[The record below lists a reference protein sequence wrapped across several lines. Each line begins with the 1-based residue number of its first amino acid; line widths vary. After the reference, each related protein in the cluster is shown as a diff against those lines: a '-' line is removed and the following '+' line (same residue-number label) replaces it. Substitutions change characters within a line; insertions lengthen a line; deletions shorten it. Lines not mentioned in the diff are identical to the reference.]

1 MTDIISPTYI
11 KKLQT
16 AKMKV
21 PAIFHVSD
29 NLMPADETVRE
40 IENVASSPYVFHH
53 ISALS
58 DVHSKKG
65 RKNPTGTV
73 VASENYLLPQIND
86 TAPNCG
92 MRFLKTSLTAEN
104 LTPEK
109 IEKLFEE
116 LVQVIPTKK
125 YIGTEIPFQLV
136 MDICRKGVAPV
147 KKFFGTRVKNEIEN
161 SFQQGNFF
169 GKEEVS
175 ERDILDA
182 IPRLFLKIGRY
193 RLGILGAAGNHFLDL
208 MQVSGIKDPLLAQK
222 LGIYNGQYIFLI
234 HTGSGLLGQYASYFY
249 TPKVKEHLSQ
259 QIILQLG
266 KMTFDSQKKQVYRAL
281 SKKIKNFKDR
291 HDFFAYYDNTLEG
304 GMFLTAH
311 NAAANQ
317 GFANRAILTHQLDQA
332 IEKTLGVNPEL
343 DLLYDMPH
351 VFIHRESHFGK
362 DLWIHRNGSVR
373 ANGPKRMLLHP
384 LFSQTGEP
392 VFIPSSM
399 STPAYLGVGTDENE
413 LTFFSASHGTG
424 RRRDPEE
431 NKAENKKE
439 LLQKMGEK
447 GVRLFNAKSRGVVLQ
462 DSAYY
467 KDVEEVIAG
476 MEANKIIKTVA
487 RMKPIAVLM
496 Y

>member
-1 MTDIISPTYI
+1 MTDIVSPI
-11 KKLQT
+11 HFKRLKT
-16 AKMKV
+16 AKMKI
-21 PAIFHVSD
+21 PAIFHISD
-29 NLMPADETVRE
+29 NLMPNDDTIRE
-40 IENVASSPYVFHH
+40 IENAASSPYVFHH

-73 VASENYLLPQIND
+73 VASEKYLLPQIND

-92 MRFLKTSLTAEN
+92 MRFLKTSLTDED

-116 LVQVIPTKK
+116 LVEVIPTKK
-125 YIGTEIPFQLV
+125 YIGTRIPFQLV
-136 MDICRKGVAPV
+136 MDICRQGVAPI
-147 KKFFGTRVKNEIEN
+147 KKFFETRTKNEIEN
-161 SFQQGNFF
+161 SFERGNFF
-169 GKEEVS
+169 AKEDIS
-175 ERDILDA
+175 ERDILDSL
-182 IPRLFLKIGRY
+182 PRLFLKIGCY

-208 MQVSGIKDPLLAQK
+208 MRVTGLKNPALAEK
-222 LGIYNGQYIFLI
+222 LGVYNGQYIFLL

-249 TPKVKEHLSQ
+249 TPKIKEHCSQ
-259 QIILQLG
+259 RIILQLG
-266 KMTFDSQKKQVYRAL
+266 KMTFDSQKKQVYKAL
-281 SKKIKNFKDR
+281 AQKIKKYKKSEE
-291 HDFFAYYDNTLEG
+291 FFAYCDNSLEG

-332 IEKTLGVNPEL
+332 LEKILGVNPEL

-351 VFIHRESHFGK
+351 VFIRRESHFGK
-362 DLWIHRNGSVR
+362 NLWIHRNGSVR
-373 ANGPKRMLLHP
+373 ANGPRRMSSHP

-413 LTFFSASHGTG
+413 MTFFSASHGTG
-424 RRRDPEE
+424 RRRDPEAD
-431 NKAENKKE
+431 KVENKKE
-439 LLQKMGEK
+439 LLEKMEK
-447 GVRLFNAKSRGVVLQ
+447 RGVRLFNAKSKGVVLQ

-476 MEANKIIKTVA
+476 MEANKIIRAVA
-487 RMKPIAVLM
+487 RMEPIAILM

>member
-1 MTDIISPTYI
+1 
-11 KKLQT
+11 
-16 AKMKV
+16 
-21 PAIFHVSD
+21 
-29 NLMPADETVRE
+29 
-40 IENVASSPYVFHH
+40 
-53 ISALS
+53 
-58 DVHSKKG
+58 
-65 RKNPTGTV
+65 V
-73 VASENYLLPQIND
+73 VASEKYLLPQIND

-92 MRFLKTSLTAEN
+92 MRFLKTSLTAED

-125 YIGTEIPFQLV
+125 YIGTPIPFQLV

-147 KKFFGTRVKNEIEN
+147 KKFFGSRAKNEIEN

-169 GKEEVS
+169 SAEGGGYPS
-175 ERDILDA
+175 ERDILDS

-208 MQVSGIKDPLLAQK
+208 MQVTGIKDPLLAKK
-222 LGIYNGQYIFLI
+222 LGVYNGQYIFLI

-249 TPKVKEHLSQ
+249 TPKEKEHFSQ
-259 QIILQLG
+259 KVILQWG
-266 KMTFDSQKKQVYRAL
+266 KMTFDSQKKQVYKVLA
-281 SKKIKNFKDR
+281 KKIKQYKNSEK
-291 HDFFAYYDNTLEG
+291 FFAYYDNSLEG

-332 IEKTLGVNPEL
+332 IEKILGVNPEL

-362 DLWIHRNGSVR
+362 DLWIHRNGAVR
-373 ANGPKRMLLHP
+373 ANGPKRMLAHP

-413 LTFFSASHGTG
+413 TTFFSASHGTG
-424 RRRDPEE
+424 RRRDLEE
-431 NKAENKKE
+431 NKVENKKG
-439 LLQKMGEK
+439 LLKKMEEK
-447 GVRLFNAKSRGVVLQ
+447 GVRLFNAKSRGVIMQ
-462 DSAYY
+462 DSSYY

-476 MEANKIIKTVA
+476 MEANKIIRTVA
-487 RMKPIAVLM
+487 RMEPIAVLM